1 VLSSAASVSLE
12 EEEGLAAPGLVGR
25 ASDGSALLRATMDL
39 VEERLL
45 DRERGA
51 LARALCP
58 EAMEGSQG

>member
-1 VLSSAASVSLE
+1 
-12 EEEGLAAPGLVGR
+12 
-25 ASDGSALLRATMDL
+25 MDL